1 MKGWSITGK
10 EDLGMRVVEDME
22 CPLNGSIPAPR
33 VLQNQLDR
41 NLESYIVTR
50 ERDLLKAVQRGFR
63 KSRSVGWNVI
73 CAAVIFILHV
83 LERDT
88 WRLMYWRK
96 RREEVSPLENYI
108 GFPYSWSLAV

>member
-1 MKGWSITGK
+1 MT
-10 EDLGMRVVEDME
+10 VVEDME

-41 NLESYIVTR
+41 NLESYMVAK
-50 ERDLLKAVQRGFR
+50 EQGLLKAVQREIR
-63 KSRSVGWNVI
+63 KNRLACWDVI

-83 LERDT
+83 LERDS

-96 RREEVSPLENYI
+96 HREEVSRLANSVE
-108 GFPYSWSLAV
+108 FPCS

>member
-1 MKGWSITGK
+1 MKGWSITG
-10 EDLGMRVVEDME
+10 EDTLGMCVVEDME

-41 NLESYIVTR
+41 NLESYIVAK
-50 ERDLLKAVQRGFR
+50 EQDLLQAVQRGLR

-73 CAAVIFILHV
+73 CAAVIFIVHV

-96 RREEVSPLENYI
+96 RREEVSPLANSVE
-108 GFPYSWSLAV
+108 FPYS